1 MRQTDAGQ
9 VGQGETNQGQQ
20 SQGQAD
26 EGQADEGLADGRQVD
41 RGQTG
46 AGQVHNDASMEVGPG
61 AGSRRR
67 VTRASARQVALLQDM
82 DASGVCHL
90 LQQNQ
95 GVAAVVDIAAPTPP
109 SVPPSR
115 IPSARAP
122 LLLSLPS

>member
-1 MRQTDAGQ
+1 MRQTDTGQ

-26 EGQADEGLADGRQVD
+26 EGQADEGLADGRQAD

-46 AGQVHNDASMEVGPG
+46 ASQVHNDASMEVGPE
-61 AGSRRR
+61 AGSRR

-90 LQQNQ
+90 L
-95 GVAAVVDIAAPTPP
+95 
-109 SVPPSR
+109 
-115 IPSARAP
+115 
-122 LLLSLPS
+122 